1 MNFNERL
8 AYLGELLITLSGSP
22 VPSHQFQALADYAHN
37 VIPCDYLAI
46 CLIEPDQNGYR
57 IHSLQGTAGG
67 AIPSQPFT
75 LEEGLVGH
83 VLQRNR
89 SVIATNLATDN
100 RGSADV
106 EGVAS
111 RLGLCSA
118 LVTPLRQ
125 GDTALGAIYF
135 ASCQSDVY
143 GHEELQLA
151 DLLSSGL
158 SASLETT
165 RLYQALLDERSTLA
179 AVLSSSRDAVLV
191 VNPQGTILLAN
202 PAVSDML
209 GLDAAAITGQSLYEA
224 VDNPA
229 VHHLFNRAEPGIVE
243 LQLVNGRT
251 TQASLTPV
259 TTAFGE
265 RVGWAATFRDITVL
279 KQLEQMKNE
288 FVSIVSHD
296 LKNPISSITLAA
308 NLLAKAG
315 ELNQEQEEIRRRLL
329 ETAEYMNELVSDLLD
344 LGKIE
349 AGLDMKR
356 EPFDLSRQVVD
367 VMEQLLP
374 QIEARQQELRLS
386 IPEEVTA
393 VGHPDRIKQA
403 LLNLVGNAIKYT
415 PPKGRIEIMVAEA
428 PASQYPQAAAATS
441 DRLIVVR
448 VTDNGIGIPADSLPF
463 LFDKFYRV
471 RNAQTESIQGTGLGL
486 AITRSIIETHDG
498 RIWVE
503 SVEGQGSS
511 FVFYLPILPPET

>member
-22 VPSHQFQALADYAHN
+22 IPSHQFQALADYAHN

-57 IHSLQGTAGG
+57 IHSLRGIVGG
-67 AIPSQPFT
+67 AIRSQPFT

-89 SVIATNLATDN
+89 AVMVANLADDS
-100 RGSADV
+100 RGSASI
-106 EGVAS
+106 EGVGS
-111 RLGLCSA
+111 QLGLCSA

-135 ASCQSDVY
+135 ASSQSAIY
-143 GHEELQLA
+143 GQEELQLA
-151 DLLSSGL
+151 NLLASGL

-165 RLYQALLDERSTLA
+165 RLYQALADERSTLA
-179 AVLSSSRDAVLV
+179 AVLTSSRDAVLV
-191 VNPQGTILLAN
+191 VSPQGTIVLAN
-202 PAVSDML
+202 PAVADML
-209 GLDAAAITGQSLYEA
+209 GMDAPAITGQSLYET
-224 VDNPA
+224 VENPA
-229 VHHLFNRAEPGIVE
+229 VHRLFDRAEPGIVE
-243 LQLVNGRT
+243 LQLANGRT
-251 TQASLTPV
+251 VQASLTPV

-265 RVGWAATFRDITVL
+265 RVGWAAAFRDITML
-279 KQLEQMKNE
+279 KELEQMKNE

-308 NLLAKAG
+308 DLLAKAG
-315 ELNQEQEEIRRRLL
+315 DLNPEQEDIRQRLI
-329 ETAEYMNELVSDLLD
+329 ETAEYMSELVGDLLD

-349 AGLDMKR
+349 AGLEM
-356 EPFDLSRQVVD
+356 EQVPFDLSRQVVE

-374 QIEARQQELRLS
+374 QIEAKKQLLRLNM
-386 IPEEVTA
+386 PEEVTA
-393 VGHPDRIKQA
+393 VGNPDRIKQA
-403 LLNLVGNAIKYT
+403 LLNLVGNASKYT
-415 PPKGRIEIMVAEA
+415 PPQGRIEITVTEE
-428 PASQYPQAAAATS
+428 PASRHPQAAAATS

-471 RNAQTESIQGTGLGL
+471 RNTETENIQGTGLGL
-486 AITRSIIETHDG
+486 AITRSIIEAHDG
-498 RIWVE
+498 RLWAE

-511 FVFYLPILPPET
+511 FAFYLPAVEP